1 MAIWPAEALA
11 RTHRKDLYG
20 LRLIPKTQMSNPS
33 GQSVTVT
40 LRRDLGLFDVTMI
53 GVGAMIGT
61 SIFVLIGVTAG
72 EVGSAVMLVFLLN
85 ALATLFTAG
94 TYAELGSTFPEAGG
108 GYLWA
113 KKGLRHP
120 AAFLSGW
127 MSWFGHTVA
136 CSYYSLGMG
145 YAMLAFM
152 GYFQLDFFG
161 LSDEMIVKVF
171 ATVAILAFLG
181 VNYAGVGATGKAGY
195 SITLVQILIVTFFV
209 AFAILYALD
218 LKGVD
223 ILENFVPIIPE
234 DKGLA
239 DIFMVMGFTFIAFE
253 GYEII
258 VQCGEEVKNPKKN
271 VPRAIFISV
280 AFAALLYLGVA
291 FACLSNFTP
300 EWIGSEGEN
309 AVISVS
315 ERVIPYFGAP
325 LIIVGSVLS
334 AMAALNATVFSSSR
348 VSFAMGRDRSL
359 PRLFGS
365 IHRTRR
371 VPHNAILVTGVIM
384 LFMALF
390 FPLEVVVASTSIM
403 FLLLFTLANAASI
416 RLRRRLTKIDI
427 GYKTPLFPLFPVMG
441 ILCSLAIAGYLYLF
455 MPIAWYITAIW
466 IAVGLAFSAFAR
478 PSEEYQSIVERR
490 RVPQRPLSKEQ
501 IDRYRV
507 FLALGDLGDLRLVET
522 AGIIA
527 RYFKGDLTVN
537 NVVEVPRA
545 MPLEAI
551 SKDYVDEIAM
561 GLKKAVKVAPS
572 TVSVRPVVSV
582 SYYVPG
588 AILDQIKHEAAN
600 LLVLG
605 WKGTKRRGRTILGRN
620 LDEVVRRAPCDVAI
634 IKTKRLSKNIERIL
648 VVSGRYFE
656 TRKALLL
663 ALPLAREYGASIE
676 ILSVITEDRQV
687 ALAKGNAER
696 LSKICARA
704 NVSHEV
710 RYLRSKSLVSAVQQ
724 ETPEFDLLVM
734 GAGPQT
740 AIERTLFGASFDRI
754 IRSVDVPVMILKT
767 TNVGRTLQ
775 PGAMPF
781 PQFMPPGRT
790 S

>member
-1 MAIWPAEALA
+1 
-11 RTHRKDLYG
+11 
-20 LRLIPKTQMSNPS
+20 MSNQS

-152 GYFQLDFFG
+152 GYFQIDFFG
-161 LSDEMIVKVF
+161 LSDEMIVKAF
-171 ATVAILAFLG
+171 AAVAILAFLG
-181 VNYAGVGATGKAGY
+181 VNYVGVGATGKAGY
-195 SITLVQILIVTFFV
+195 SITLVQVLIVTFFV
-209 AFAILYALD
+209 AFAVLYALD
-218 LKGVD
+218 LKGVHV
-223 ILENFVPIIPE
+223 LENFDPLIPE

-239 DIFMVMGFTFIAFE
+239 DVFMVMGFTFIAFE

-280 AFAALLYLGVA
+280 GVAALLYLGVA
-291 FACLSNFTP
+291 FACITNFTP

-315 ERVIPYFGAP
+315 EQVIPYFGAP
-325 LIIVGSVLS
+325 LVIFGSVLS

-371 VPHNAILVTGVIM
+371 VPHNAILVTGAIM

-441 ILCSLAIAGYLYLF
+441 IVCSLAIAAYLYLF

-466 IAVGLAFSAFAR
+466 VAVGLAFSAFAK

-634 IKTKRLSKNIERIL
+634 IKTKRLSKSIDRIL
-648 VVSGRYFE
+648 VVSGKYFE

-676 ILSVITEDRQV
+676 ILAVITEDRQV

-696 LSKICARA
+696 LSKVCARA

-710 RYLRSKSLVSAVQQ
+710 RYLRSKSLVHAVQQ
-724 ETPEFDLLVM
+724 ETPKFDLLVM

-767 TNVGRTLQ
+767 TNVGKTPQ

>member
-1 MAIWPAEALA
+1 
-11 RTHRKDLYG
+11 
-20 LRLIPKTQMSNPS
+20 MSNPG

-61 SIFVLIGVTAG
+61 SIFVLIGVTTR
-72 EVGSAVMLVFLLN
+72 EVGSAVMLVFILN

-145 YAMLAFM
+145 YAMVAFM
-152 GYFQLDFFG
+152 GYFQIDLFG
-161 LSDEMIVKVF
+161 LSDAMIVKVF
-171 ATVAILAFLG
+171 ASVAILSFLA

-195 SITLVQILIVTFFV
+195 AITLVQVLIVTFFI
-209 AFAILYALD
+209 AFAVLYALD
-218 LKGVD
+218 LKGVYV
-223 ILENFVPIIPE
+223 LENFTPIFPE
-234 DKGLA
+234 DKGLG
-239 DIFMVMGFTFIAFE
+239 DVFMVMGFTFIAFE

-280 AFAALLYLGVA
+280 GVAALLYLGVA
-291 FACLSNFTP
+291 FACLTNFSP
-300 EWIGSEGEN
+300 DWIGAEGEN

-315 ERVIPYFGAP
+315 DRIIPYFGAP
-325 LIIVGSVLS
+325 LVIFGSVLS

-348 VSFAMGRDRSL
+348 VSFAMGRDKSL

-371 VPHNAILVTGVIM
+371 VPHNAILITGVIM

-441 ILCSLAIAGYLYLF
+441 IVCSMAIACYLYLF
-455 MPIAWYITAIW
+455 MPVAWYITAVW
-466 IAVGLAFSAFAR
+466 VAVGLALSAFAK

-490 RVPQRPLSKEQ
+490 RVPQKPLPKEQ

-527 RYFKGDLTVN
+527 RYFKGELTVN

-551 SKDYVDEIAM
+551 SKDYVDEIAQ

-634 IKTKRLSKNIERIL
+634 IKTKRLSKNMERIL
-648 VVSGRYFE
+648 VVSGKYFE

-676 ILSVITEDRQV
+676 VLAVISDDRQV
-687 ALAKGNAER
+687 ALAKGNADR
-696 LSKICARA
+696 LGKICARA
-704 NVSHEV
+704 NVAYEV

-724 ETPEFDLLVM
+724 ETPKFDLLVM

-740 AIERTLFGASFDRI
+740 AIERTLFGASLDRI

-767 TNVGRTLQ
+767 TNVGKTSP
-775 PGAMPF
+775 PGAVPF
-781 PQFMPPGRT
+781 TQFMPPGRT
-790 S
+790 A

>member
-1 MAIWPAEALA
+1 
-11 RTHRKDLYG
+11 
-20 LRLIPKTQMSNPS
+20 
-33 GQSVTVT
+33 
-40 LRRDLGLFDVTMI
+40 
-53 GVGAMIGT
+53 MIGT
-61 SIFVLIGVTAG
+61 SIFVLIGVTTR
-72 EVGSAVMLVFLLN
+72 EVGAAVMLVFVLN

-120 AAFLSGW
+120 AAFMSGW

-136 CSYYSLGMG
+136 CSYYGLGLGYAVVAFSGYFNVDLLGM
-145 YAMLAFM
+145 
-152 GYFQLDFFG
+152 
-161 LSDEMIVKVF
+161 SDETVVKVF
-171 ATVAILAFLG
+171 ASAAILFFLG
-181 VNYAGVGATGKAGY
+181 VNYAGVGATGKAGDM
-195 SITLVQILIVTFFV
+195 ITLLQILIVTFFV
-209 AFAILYALD
+209 AFAVLYALD
-218 LKGVD
+218 AKGVQIMD
-223 ILENFVPIIPE
+223 NLSPLFPE
-234 DKGLA
+234 DKGLT
-239 DIFMVMGFTFIAFE
+239 DVFMVMGFTFIAFE

-271 VPRAIFISV
+271 IPRAIFMSV
-280 AFAALLYLGVA
+280 LVAAVLYLSVA
-291 FACLSNFTP
+291 FACLANFTP
-300 EWIGSEGEN
+300 EWLGNEGEN

-315 ERVIPYFGAP
+315 QHVIPYFGAP
-325 LIIVGSVLS
+325 LVILGCVLS

-348 VSFAMGRDRSL
+348 VSFAMGRDKSL
-359 PRLFGS
+359 PKLFGS
-365 IHRTRR
+365 IHRRRR
-371 VPHNAILVTGVIM
+371 VPHNAILITGIIM
-384 LFMALF
+384 LFMAIF

-416 RLRRRLTKIDI
+416 KLRRRLTKIDI
-427 GYKTPLFPLFPVMG
+427 GFKTPFFPLFPVAG
-441 ILCSLAIAGYLYLF
+441 IVCSLAIAGYIYFF

-466 IAVGLAFSAFAR
+466 VAVGLALSVFAK
-478 PSEEYQSIVERR
+478 PSDEYESIVERR
-490 RVPQRPLSKEQ
+490 RVPQKPLPKEK
-501 IDRYRV
+501 IERYRV

-527 RYFKGDLTVN
+527 RYFKGELTVN

-551 SKDYVDEIAM
+551 SRAYVDEIAQ
-561 GLKKAVKVAPS
+561 GLKKAIKVAPS
-572 TVSVRPVVSV
+572 TVDVRPVVSV

-634 IKTKRLSKNIERIL
+634 IKTKRLSKNIDRIL

-663 ALPLAREYGASIE
+663 ALPIAKEYGASIE
-676 ILSVITEDRQV
+676 ILSVITDDRQV

-696 LSKICARA
+696 LGKMCARVNLA
-704 NVSHEV
+704 HEI
-710 RYLRSKSLVSAVQQ
+710 RYLRSKSLVGAVLQ
-724 ETPEFDLLVM
+724 EIQKSDLLVM
-734 GAGPQT
+734 GAGAQT

-754 IRSVDVPVMILKT
+754 MRTADVPVLVLKS
-767 TNVGRTLQ
+767 TNVGKNVQ
-775 PGAMPF
+775 PGGIMF

-790 S
+790 T

>member
-1 MAIWPAEALA
+1 
-11 RTHRKDLYG
+11 
-20 LRLIPKTQMSNPS
+20 MSNPA
-33 GQSVTVT
+33 GHAVTVT

-61 SIFVLIGVTAG
+61 SIFVLIGVATR
-72 EVGSAVMLVFLLN
+72 EVGSAVMLVFVLN

-136 CSYYSLGMG
+136 CSYYGLGMG

-161 LSDEMIVKVF
+161 LEDGMVVKVF
-171 ATVAILAFLG
+171 ATAAILFFLV
-181 VNYAGVGATGKAGY
+181 VNYAGVGATGKA
-195 SITLVQILIVTFFV
+195 SDMITLIQIMIVTFFI
-209 AFAILYALD
+209 AFAVLYALD
-218 LKGVD
+218 VKGVD
-223 ILENFVPIIPE
+223 ILDSFDPIFPE
-234 DKGLA
+234 DKGLT
-239 DIFMVMGFTFIAFE
+239 DVFMVMGFTFIAFE

-280 AFAALLYLGVA
+280 AVAAALYLGVA
-291 FACLSNFTP
+291 FACLANFSP
-300 EWIGSEGEN
+300 DWIGGEGEN

-315 ERVIPYFGAP
+315 ERLIPYFGAP
-325 LIIVGSVLS
+325 LVIFGGVLS

-359 PRLFGS
+359 PRMFGS
-365 IHRTRR
+365 IHKKRR
-371 VPHNAILVTGVIM
+371 VPHNAILVTGLIM
-384 LFMALF
+384 LFMAFF

-403 FLLLFTLANAASI
+403 FLLLFTLANAAAI
-416 RLRRRLTKIDI
+416 KLRRRLTKIDI
-427 GYKTPLFPLFPVMG
+427 GFKTPLFPLFPVMG

-455 MPIAWYITAIW
+455 MPVAWYITAVW
-466 IAVGLAFSAFAR
+466 VAVGLGLSAFAR
-478 PSEEYQSIVERR
+478 PSEEYQSIVERK
-490 RVPQRPLSKEQ
+490 RVPQKPLPKEQ

-551 SKDYVDEIAM
+551 SKDYVDEIAQ

-572 TVSVRPVVSV
+572 TVNVRPVVSV

-634 IKTKRLSKNIERIL
+634 IKTKRLSKNIEKIL
-648 VVSGRYFE
+648 VVSGKYYE

-663 ALPLAREYGASIE
+663 ALPLAKEYGASVE
-676 ILSVITEDRQV
+676 ILAVITEDRQV

-696 LSKICARA
+696 LGKICARA
-704 NVSHEV
+704 NVAHEV

-724 ETPEFDLLVM
+724 ETAKFDLLVM

-754 IRSVDVPVMILKT
+754 IRSVDVPVLVLKT
-767 TNVGRTLQ
+767 TNVGKTLQ
-775 PGAMPF
+775 PGTVSF
-781 PQFMPPGRT
+781 PLFMPPGRT

>member
-1 MAIWPAEALA
+1 M
-11 RTHRKDLYG
+11 
-20 LRLIPKTQMSNPS
+20 
-33 GQSVTVT
+33 
-40 LRRDLGLFDVTMI
+40 TMI

-61 SIFVLIGVTAG
+61 SIFVLIGVTAR
-72 EVGSAVMLVFLLN
+72 EVGSAVMLVFVLN

-136 CSYYSLGMG
+136 CSYYALGLG
-145 YAMLAFM
+145 YAMYAFA
-152 GYFQLDFFG
+152 GYFEIDILG
-161 LSDEMIVKVF
+161 MDEAMIVKVF
-171 ATVAILAFLG
+171 ATGAILSFLAI
-181 VNYAGVGATGKAGY
+181 NYLGVGATGKAGDM
-195 SITLVQILIVTFFV
+195 ITLVQVLIVTFFV
-209 AFAILYALD
+209 AFAVLYALD
-218 LKGVD
+218 MKGVD
-223 ILENFVPIIPE
+223 LLENFVPLFPE
-234 DKGLA
+234 NKDLT
-239 DIFMVMGFTFIAFE
+239 DVFMVMGFTFIAFE

-271 VPRAIFISV
+271 IPRAIFISV
-280 AFAALLYLGVA
+280 LVAAVLYLSVA
-291 FACLSNFTP
+291 FACLVNFSP
-300 EWIGSEGEN
+300 EWIGAEGTN

-315 ERVIPYFGAP
+315 EQVIPYFGAP
-325 LIIVGSVLS
+325 LVIFACVLS

-348 VSFAMGRDRSL
+348 VSFAMGRDKSL
-359 PRLFGS
+359 PRMFGS
-365 IHRTRR
+365 IHKRRR

-403 FLLLFTLANAASI
+403 FLLLFTLANAAAI
-416 RLRRRLTKIDI
+416 TLRKRLTKIDI
-427 GYKTPLFPLFPVMG
+427 GFKTPLFPLFPVMG
-441 ILCSLAIAGYLYLF
+441 IVLSLAIAGYLFLF
-455 MPIAWYITAIW
+455 MPVAWYITAIW
-466 IAVGLAFSAFAR
+466 VVVGLALSVFAK

-490 RVPQRPLSKEQ
+490 RVPQKRLPKDK
-501 IDRYRV
+501 IDKYRV

-551 SKDYVDEIAM
+551 SKEYVDEIAQ
-561 GLKKAVKVAPS
+561 GLKKAIKVAPS
-572 TVSVRPVVSV
+572 TVDVRPVVSV
-582 SYYVPG
+582 SYFVPG
-588 AILDQIKHEAAN
+588 AILDQLNHEAAN

-605 WKGTKRRGRTILGRN
+605 WKGTKRRGRTLLGRN

-634 IKTKRLSKNIERIL
+634 IKTKRLSKNIEKIL
-648 VVSGRYFE
+648 VVSGKYFE

-663 ALPLAREYGASIE
+663 ALPIAKEYGASVE
-676 ILSVITEDRQV
+676 ILSVITDDRQV

-696 LSKICARA
+696 LSKMCTR
-704 NVSHEV
+704 VGVPHEV
-710 RYLRSKSLVSAVQQ
+710 RYMRSKSLVSTVVQ
-724 ETPEFDLLVM
+724 ETQKADLLVM
-734 GAGPQT
+734 GTGAQT
-740 AIERTLFGASFDRI
+740 AIERTLFGSSYDRI
-754 IRSVDVPVMILKT
+754 IRTVDVPVLVLKT
-767 TNVGRTLQ
+767 TNVGKTPQ
-775 PGAMPF
+775 PGGGSF
-781 PQFMPPGRT
+781 LQFMPPGRT

>member
-1 MAIWPAEALA
+1 
-11 RTHRKDLYG
+11 
-20 LRLIPKTQMSNPS
+20 MSSPS
-33 GQSVTVT
+33 SQSVTVT

-61 SIFVLIGVTAG
+61 SIFVLIGVATR
-72 EVGSAVMLVFLLN
+72 EVGSAVMLVFVLN
-85 ALATLFTAG
+85 ALATLFTAS

-136 CSYYSLGMG
+136 CSYYSLGLG
-145 YAMLAFM
+145 YAMVAFA
-152 GYFQLDFFG
+152 GYFQLDILG
-161 LSDEMIVKVF
+161 MTDEMIVKVF
-171 ATVAILAFLG
+171 ATGAILFFLA
-181 VNYAGVGATGKAGY
+181 VNYAGVGATGKAGDI
-195 SITLVQILIVTFFV
+195 ITLVQILIVTFFV
-209 AFAILYALD
+209 AFAVLYALD
-218 LKGVD
+218 AKGID
-223 ILENFVPIIPE
+223 IMDNFYPIFPE
-234 DKGLA
+234 GKGFA
-239 DIFMVMGFTFIAFE
+239 DVFMVMGFTFIAFE

-271 VPRAIFISV
+271 IPRAIFISV
-280 AFAALLYLGVA
+280 LVAAVLYLSVA
-291 FACLSNFTP
+291 FACLSNFSP
-300 EWIGSEGEN
+300 EWVGAEGEN
-309 AVISVS
+309 AVISVA

-325 LIIVGSVLS
+325 LVIFAGVLS

-348 VSFAMGRDRSL
+348 VSFAMGRDKSL
-359 PRLFGS
+359 PRMFGS
-365 IHRTRR
+365 IHKTRR
-371 VPHNAILVTGVIM
+371 VPHNAILVTGAIM
-384 LFMALF
+384 LFMALI
-390 FPLEVVVASTSIM
+390 FPLEVVVASTSVM
-403 FLLLFTLANAASI
+403 FLLLFTLANAAAI

-427 GYKTPLFPLFPVMG
+427 GFKTPLFPLFPVLG
-441 ILCSLAIAGYLYLF
+441 IVFSVSVAAYLYFF

-466 IAVGLAFSAFAR
+466 VAVGLALSAFAK

-490 RVPQRPLSKEQ
+490 RVPQKPLPKEK
-501 IDRYRV
+501 IDKYRV

-551 SKDYVDEIAM
+551 SKEYVDEIAL

-572 TVSVRPVVSV
+572 TVDVRPVVSV
-582 SYYVPG
+582 SYFVPG
-588 AILDQIKHEAAN
+588 AILDQLNHEAAN

-648 VVSGRYFE
+648 VVSGKYFE

-663 ALPLAREYGASIE
+663 ALPIAKEYGASIE
-676 ILSVITEDRQV
+676 ILSVITDDRQV

-696 LSKICARA
+696 LSKMCTRV
-704 NVSHEV
+704 NVPHEV
-710 RYLRSKSLVSAVQQ
+710 HYLRSKSLVSAVQQ
-724 ETPEFDLLVM
+724 ETQKADLLVM
-734 GAGPQT
+734 GTGAQT
-740 AIERTLFGASFDRI
+740 AIERTLFGSSYDRI
-754 IRSVDVPVMILKT
+754 IRTVDVPVLILKT

-775 PGAMPF
+775 PGSIPF
-781 PQFMPPGRT
+781 PMFMPPGRT
-790 S
+790 T